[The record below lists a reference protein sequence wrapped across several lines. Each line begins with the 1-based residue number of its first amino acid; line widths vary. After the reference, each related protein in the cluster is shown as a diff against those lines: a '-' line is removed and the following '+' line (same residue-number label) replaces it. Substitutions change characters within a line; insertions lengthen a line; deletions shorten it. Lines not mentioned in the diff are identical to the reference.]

1 MVSDNCK
8 ILKVFKSH
16 VFEFNSSVLTTP
28 THVSNICLLYLSNN
42 RYWIMIL
49 VIQRKLRIVI
59 IILCISVLIY
69 GNENSNFFFQNLLN
83 HVYERHFEYSL
94 PVSIIFA
101 RNSEMKEKLNV
112 KQRERLKVLLLS
124 YSRSGSSLLGELLS
138 LHPSTSYYFE
148 PFWKYDRPER
158 FVKWA
163 TEAIPQIIA
172 EGVRDGLD

>member
-1 MVSDNCK
+1 MVMK
-8 ILKVFKSH
+8 I
-16 VFEFNSSVLTTP
+16 
-28 THVSNICLLYLSNN
+28 
-42 RYWIMIL
+42 
-49 VIQRKLRIVI
+49 Q
-59 IILCISVLIY
+59 IS
-69 GNENSNFFFQNLLN
+69 FFQNLLN

-148 PFWKYDRPER
+148 PFWKYDLPCSQRHNSSSVVQFLEDILR
-158 FVKWA
+158 KGLIN
-163 TEAIPQIIA
+163 TESNKMDLLQKTSSDEISS
-172 EGVRDGLD
+172 